1 MKTTCKL
8 KGNVTCYLKE
18 ATLQK
23 GFCRHISGGPRRDAL
38 WRKHIINVIWRW
50 YSWQRYVYSTYL
62 KSLSVEITLWWRLS
76 TLLIWKIISVEV
88 KLENELYLK
97 KFSEDILWRR
107 RLKFSVRETVW
118 REEIEDFWK
127 KISEAKRKAR
137 WSRKS

>member
-1 MKTTCKL
+1 MRVMKTTCKL

-23 GFCRHISGGPRRDAL
+23 GFCRHISGSTQTTCSLKEAYFKCYLKMLLNLSEVSLCRNHTL
-38 WRKHIINVIWRW
+38 LKTF
-50 YSWQRYVYSTYL
+50 YVTYL
-62 KSLSVEITLWWRLS
+62 KDYFCRSQEP
-76 TLLIWKIISVEV
+76 
-88 KLENELYLK
+88 YLK

-118 REEIEDFWK
+118 REVIEYFWK
-127 KISEAKRKAR
+127 KISEAKRKAS